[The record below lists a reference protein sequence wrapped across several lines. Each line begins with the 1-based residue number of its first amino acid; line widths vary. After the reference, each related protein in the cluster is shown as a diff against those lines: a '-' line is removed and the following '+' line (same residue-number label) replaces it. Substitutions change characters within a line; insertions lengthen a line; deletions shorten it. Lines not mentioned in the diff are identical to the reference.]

1 MSDFDD
7 RLRREAA
14 ATPPTHEQRL
24 VGRTLAAM
32 AIERARAGQPSPA
45 PRTRPLLRLVAA
57 GAGLAAAAGL
67 AILVLPRPADEAV
80 APAVAAPRPAMV
92 APPPAAAAGVLDAV
106 LLGPGDDELAALRA
120 DLAAVAG
127 TLRGS
132 LPF

>member
-1 MSDFDD
+1 MSEFDD

-14 ATPPTHEQRL
+14 AMPPTHEHRL

-32 AIERARAGQPSPA
+32 AIERARGMPP
-45 PRTRPLLRLVAA
+45 PLASRVRLLPRLVAA

-67 AILVLPRPADEAV
+67 AILLLPQPALADPAPRAV
-80 APAVAAPRPAMV
+80 APRPAAV
-92 APPPAAAAGVLDAV
+92 APPPQAAVGGLDAV
-106 LLGPGDDELAALRA
+106 LLAPGDDELAALRA